1 MYMQQKRQRLKH
13 VNFRLSEADFEKLE
27 KRAQDSGC
35 TISEEVRLAMNRTI
49 HLVQTDRLSMSA
61 VMYCS
66 GAWNCTR
73 KLDVK
78 IHAQTYEYI
87 KFNQLNLSAVLR
99 FDLQYAH
106 DY

>member
-1 MYMQQKRQRLKH
+1 MKARLKH
-13 VNFRLSEADFEKLE
+13 VNFRLSYSDFEKLE
-27 KRAQDSGC
+27 KRALENGT

-49 HLVQTDRLSMSA
+49 HLVQTERISMSA
-61 VMYCS
+61 VMYGY

-78 IHAQTYEYI
+78 IHAMTYEYI
-87 KFNQLNLSAVLR
+87 KLNQLNLTEVLR
-99 FDLQYAH
+99 HDLHYGI